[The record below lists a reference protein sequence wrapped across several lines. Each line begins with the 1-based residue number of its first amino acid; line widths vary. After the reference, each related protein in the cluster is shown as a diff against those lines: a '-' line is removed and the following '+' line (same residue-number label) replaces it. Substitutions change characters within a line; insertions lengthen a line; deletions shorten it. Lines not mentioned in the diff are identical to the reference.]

1 MASIVSVTKRKGED
15 FNKLLARFKK
25 KVKESEHLLELRK
38 RKEYIKPSRKKYIQ
52 RQEAIRAQK
61 LLQKQL
67 DYQDGK
73 IKSMGP

>member
-1 MASIVSVTKRKGED
+1 MANLLSVTKRKNED

-38 RKEYIKPSRKKYIQ
+38 RKEYIKPSRKRYIQ

-61 LLQKQL
+61 LLQKQI
-67 DYQDGK
+67 DIENGK
-73 IKSMGP
+73 LK